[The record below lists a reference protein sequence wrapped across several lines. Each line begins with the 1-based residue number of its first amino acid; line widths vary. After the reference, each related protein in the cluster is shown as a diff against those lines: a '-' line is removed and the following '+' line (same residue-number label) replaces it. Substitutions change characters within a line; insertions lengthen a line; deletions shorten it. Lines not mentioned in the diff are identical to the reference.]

1 VVNSRNGEKKLTNEL
16 KYTYRCTDCG
26 SEYTGD
32 QIRYLCPQC
41 EQVAGEFQAG
51 VLETILDPEYLAALK
66 IKPAVTAEDF
76 LVYQLPQAAAYPVG
90 NTPLIAPLKLQQQYG
105 FPNLFL
111 KNDGANPSGSLKDR
125 ASQLVAAQ
133 ALFHNEK
140 TVVLASTG
148 NAGSAMACA
157 GAALGLKVILF
168 VPASAPKAKLMQAV
182 LYGATV
188 IPIRGTYDD
197 AFNLSIEYTT
207 RFGGINRNTAY
218 NPLTIEGKKTVSIEI
233 FNQLGRNAPDV
244 VFLPVGDGVIYAGV
258 YKGFSDLLTA
268 GLIEKMPQI
277 VGVQSTGSNAI
288 AHAYQTGKMQ
298 AIAKATTAADS
309 IAVASPANGR
319 MAVKFMRACGG
330 WATEVSDTEISQA
343 QLQLCREAG
352 VFVEPAAAAA
362 WAGFLKDHSKLK
374 PSQKIIVLLTGL
386 GFKDLAAVEKAVEI
400 PEAVAPDL
408 DSIINRGGRRE

>member
-1 VVNSRNGEKKLTNEL
+1 VYL
-16 KYTYRCTDCG
+16 KFYYRCTDCG
-26 SEYTGD
+26 TEYPGD

-41 EQVAGEFQAG
+41 KQAAGEFQAG
-51 VLETILDPEYLAALK
+51 ALETILDPEYLASLK
-66 IKPAVTAEDF
+66 KQPVISPADF
-76 LVYQLPQAAAYPVG
+76 LVYQLPNAAAYPVG
-90 NTPLIAPLKLQQQYG
+90 NTPLVTPEKLRQQYG
-105 FPNLFL
+105 FPKLFL

-125 ASQLVAAQ
+125 ASALVAAQ
-133 ALFHNEK
+133 ALQHNEQ

-168 VPASAPKAKLMQAV
+168 VPATAPKAKLMQSA

-197 AFNLSIEYTT
+197 AFKLSIEYT
-207 RFGGINRNTAY
+207 RKFGGINRNTAY

-244 VFLPVGDGVIYAGV
+244 VFVPVGDGVIYAGV
-258 YKGFSDLLTA
+258 YKGFADLKTA
-268 GLIEKMPQI
+268 GLIGKIPQI

-288 AHAYQTGKMQ
+288 AQ
-298 AIAKATTAADS
+298 AFQSGNMLAIKKAATNADS
-309 IAVASPANGR
+309 ISVASPANGR
-319 MAVKFMRACGG
+319 MAVKFMRACRG
-330 WATEVSDTEISQA
+330 WATEVSDAAISQA

-362 WAGFLKDHSKLK
+362 WAGFLKDRA
-374 PSQKIIVLLTGL
+374 KINSDKKVVVLLTGL
-386 GFKDLAAVEKAVEI
+386 GFKDLAAVEKMVKI
-400 PEAVAPDL
+400 PEAVEPDL
-408 DSIINRGGRRE
+408 DSIINRGVR

>member
-1 VVNSRNGEKKLTNEL
+1 MRALLFK
-16 KYTYRCTDCG
+16 YRCTDCG
-26 SEYTGD
+26 AEYSGD

-41 EQVAGEFQAG
+41 EQVVGEFQTG
-51 VLETILDPEYLAALK
+51 VLETVLDPDYLATLK
-66 IKPAVTAEDF
+66 TKPAVTTGDF
-76 LVYQLPQAAAYPVG
+76 LVYQLPETAAYPVG
-90 NTPLIAPLKLQQQYG
+90 NTPLVAPLKLQQLYG

-133 ALFHNEK
+133 ALFYNEK

-168 VPASAPKAKLMQAV
+168 VPATAPKAKLMQSV

-197 AFNLSIEYTT
+197 AFKLSIDYTLK
-207 RFGGINRNTAY
+207 FGGINRNTAY
-218 NPLTIEGKKTVSIEI
+218 NPLTIEGKKTVSVEI
-233 FNQLGRNAPDV
+233 FNQLGKNAPDV
-244 VFLPVGDGVIYAGV
+244 VFVPVGDGVIYAGV
-258 YKGFSDLLTA
+258 YKGFADLKAA
-268 GLIEKMPQI
+268 GLIEIMPQI

-288 AHAYQTGKMQ
+288 AQAFQSGKMLP
-298 AIAKATTAADS
+298 IAKATTKADS
-309 IAVASPANGR
+309 ISVASPANGR
-319 MAVKFMRACGG
+319 MAVKFMHACQG
-330 WATEVSDTEISQA
+330 WVTEVSDAEISQA

-362 WAGFLKDHSKLK
+362 WAGFLKDRDKIN
-374 PSQKIIVLLTGL
+374 PAQKVVILLTGL
-386 GFKDLAAVEKAVEI
+386 GFKDMAAVEKMVKI
-400 PEAVAPDL
+400 PEAVEP
-408 DSIINRGGRRE
+408 

>member
-1 VVNSRNGEKKLTNEL
+1 MKF
-16 KYTYRCTDCG
+16 YYRCTDCG
-26 SEYTGD
+26 TEYPGD

-41 EQVAGEFQAG
+41 KQAAGEFQAG
-51 VLETILDPEYLAALK
+51 VLETILDPEYLASLK
-66 IKPAVTAEDF
+66 IRPIVMTEDF
-76 LVYQLPQAAAYPVG
+76 LVYQLPDAATYPVG
-90 NTPLIAPLKLQQQYG
+90 NTPLVAPDNLRKRYG

-133 ALFHNEK
+133 ALFHKEK

-157 GAALGLKVILF
+157 GAALGLQVILF
-168 VPASAPKAKLMQAV
+168 VPATAPKAKLLQSV

-197 AFNLSIEYTT
+197 AFKLSIEYT
-207 RFGGINRNTAY
+207 RKFGGINRNTAY

-244 VFLPVGDGVIYAGV
+244 VFVPVGDGVIYAGV
-258 YKGFSDLLTA
+258 YKGFADLKTA
-268 GLIEKMPQI
+268 GLIGKIPQI

-288 AHAYQTGKMQ
+288 AQAFQSGKMLP
-298 AIAKATTAADS
+298 IAKATTNADS
-309 IAVASPANGR
+309 ISVASPANGR
-319 MAVKFMRACGG
+319 MAVKFMRACNG
-330 WATEVSDTEISQA
+330 WATEVSDAEISQA
-343 QLQLCREAG
+343 QVQLCKEAG

-362 WAGFLKDHSKLK
+362 WAGFLKDRERLK
-374 PSQKIIVLLTGL
+374 PSQKIVVLLTGL
-386 GFKDLAAVEKAVEI
+386 GFKDLGAVEKAVEI
-400 PEAVAPDL
+400 PEAFKPDL
-408 DSIINRGGRRE
+408 NSIINRGVR

>member
-1 VVNSRNGEKKLTNEL
+1 MKF
-16 KYTYRCTDCG
+16 YYRCTDCG
-26 SEYTGD
+26 AKYASD
-32 QIRYLCPQC
+32 LIRYLCPRC
-41 EQVAGEFQAG
+41 ESEQVSGEFQAG
-51 VLETILDPEYLAALK
+51 ALETILDPEYLASLK
-66 IKPAVTAEDF
+66 KQPVISPADF
-76 LVYQLPQAAAYPVG
+76 LVYQLPNAAAYPVG
-90 NTPLIAPLKLQQQYG
+90 DTPLVAPDNLRKRYG

-125 ASQLVAAQ
+125 ASALVAAQ
-133 ALFHNEK
+133 ALHYNEK
-140 TVVLASTG
+140 TIVLASTG

-168 VPASAPKAKLMQAV
+168 VPATAPKAKLMQSV

-197 AFNLSIEYTT
+197 AFKLSIEYTQ

-244 VFLPVGDGVIYAGV
+244 VFVPVGDGVIYAGV
-258 YKGFSDLLTA
+258 YKGFSDLLYA

-288 AHAYQTGKMQ
+288 VRAFQTGKML
-298 AIAKATTAADS
+298 AIEKAITSADS
-309 IAVASPANGR
+309 ISVASPANGR
-319 MAVKFMRACGG
+319 MAVKFMRAGNG
-330 WATEVSDTEISQA
+330 WATEVSDAEISQA
-343 QLQLCREAG
+343 QVQLCKEAG

-362 WAGFLKDHSKLK
+362 WAGFLKDRERLK
-374 PSQKIIVLLTGL
+374 PSQKIVVLLTGL
-386 GFKDLAAVEKAVEI
+386 GFKDLGAVEKAVEI
-400 PEAVAPDL
+400 PEAFKPDL
-408 DSIINRGGRRE
+408 NSIINRGVR

>member
-1 VVNSRNGEKKLTNEL
+1 L
-16 KYTYRCTDCG
+16 KFYYRCTDCG
-26 SEYTGD
+26 AKYASD
-32 QIRYLCPQC
+32 LIRYLCPRC
-41 EQVAGEFQAG
+41 ESEQVSGEFQAG
-51 VLETILDPEYLAALK
+51 ALETILDPEYLASLK
-66 IKPAVTAEDF
+66 KQPVISPADF
-76 LVYQLPQAAAYPVG
+76 LVYQLPNAAAYPVG
-90 NTPLIAPLKLQQQYG
+90 DTPLVAPDNLRKRYG

-125 ASQLVAAQ
+125 ASALVAAQ
-133 ALFHNEK
+133 ALHYNEK
-140 TVVLASTG
+140 TIVLASTG

-168 VPASAPKAKLMQAV
+168 VPATAPKAKLMQSV

-197 AFNLSIEYTT
+197 AFKLSIEYTQ

-244 VFLPVGDGVIYAGV
+244 VFVPVGDGVIYAGV
-258 YKGFSDLLTA
+258 YKGFSDLLYA

-288 AHAYQTGKMQ
+288 AQ
-298 AIAKATTAADS
+298 AFQSGNMLAIKKAATNADS
-309 IAVASPANGR
+309 ISVASPANGR
-319 MAVKFMRACGG
+319 MAVKFMRAGNG
-330 WATEVSDTEISQA
+330 WATEVSDAEISQA
-343 QLQLCREAG
+343 QVQLCKEAG

-362 WAGFLKDHSKLK
+362 WAGFLKDRERLK
-374 PSQKIIVLLTGL
+374 PSQKIVVLLTGL
-386 GFKDLAAVEKAVEI
+386 GFKDLGAVEKAVVI
-400 PEAVAPDL
+400 PEAVEPDL
-408 DSIINRGGRRE
+408 DAVINRRESGE